1 MELTQ
6 SRLIGS
12 EPPEMSEPSK
22 SQQAQKIV
30 IDTLSSEFELEREK
44 IVPEARLRDDL
55 GLDSLDGVDLIV
67 ALEKAL
73 SVQIPE
79 TDARQMRTVA
89 DIFAFID
96 KAVAGLETA
105 QQTPPAA

>member
-1 MELTQ
+1 
-6 SRLIGS
+6 
-12 EPPEMSEPSK
+12 MSEPSK
-22 SQQAQKIV
+22 SQQAQSIV
-30 IDTLSSEFELEREK
+30 VDTLSAEFELEKEK
-44 IVPEARLRDDL
+44 IVPAARLREDL

-96 KAVAGLETA
+96 KAVAALETA